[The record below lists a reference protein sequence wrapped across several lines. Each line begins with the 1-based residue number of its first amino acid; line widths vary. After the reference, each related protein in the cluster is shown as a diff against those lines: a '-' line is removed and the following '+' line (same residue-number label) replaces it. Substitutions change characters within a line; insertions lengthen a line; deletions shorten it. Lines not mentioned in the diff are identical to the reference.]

1 MARDGQV
8 MKTKRRRS
16 RAPTKE
22 PLIDWSKAKGVR
34 LPNLKPSTQ
43 SISLRLPVQK
53 SPKIV
58 ELKIVAIGNS
68 RGVRLPK
75 AIIEHYAIEDTIVLE
90 VREEALVFRNKQDKR
105 LSWEDNF
112 KAMAREREDWSNF
125 EGTVADGLDPA
136 ERW

>member
-1 MARDGQV
+1 
-8 MKTKRRRS
+8 
-16 RAPTKE
+16 
-22 PLIDWSKAKGVR
+22 
-34 LPNLKPSTQ
+34 KPSTQ

-75 AIIEHYAIEDTIVLE
+75 AIVERYAIEDTIVLE
-90 VREEALVFRNKQDKR
+90 IREEALVFRNKRDKQ
-105 LSWEDNF
+105 LSWEDTF